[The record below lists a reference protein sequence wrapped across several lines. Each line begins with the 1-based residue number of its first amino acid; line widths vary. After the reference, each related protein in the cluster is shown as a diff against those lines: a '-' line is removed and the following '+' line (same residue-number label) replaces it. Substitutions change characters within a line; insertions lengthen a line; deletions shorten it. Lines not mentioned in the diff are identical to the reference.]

1 MAALS
6 AVTTDL
12 GAPEPALRA
21 LARLWDVQASYLD
34 VERRRRHASRE
45 ALLAVLSCL
54 GAPLADAA
62 GRRQVEAALAARRAA
77 LERRMVEPVVVA
89 WGGRLPSLPLRLPAG
104 ASSVSVQV
112 ELESGGAE
120 GARVALAGPEV
131 LLSPA
136 ESDGLA
142 PTVEVPLRMRLPI
155 GYHRLEVAA
164 GRRRGRCLVVAAPR
178 RVAAVAGR
186 RWGVFAP
193 LYAVHSEGSLGM
205 GDFGD
210 LGDLLA
216 WVASLGGD
224 LVATLP
230 LFATFLD
237 EPFEP
242 SPYSPVSRR
251 FWSEAYVDL
260 DALPELET
268 SAVVRAALHEAQAA
282 LAGWRRSPLVDYA
295 KVAAAKRRVLEA
307 GAQAVAGGGRRGEEL
322 ERYSAAHPELERYAT
337 FRAAAE
343 AWRRPWQRWPSAAAE
358 GRLDAGEVPA
368 GARHY
373 HRYAQWVAAGQLD
386 VARKAGAG
394 LMLDLPLG
402 VHPGGYDTWAER
414 EMFLLGASA
423 GAPPDPLNP
432 KGQNWGNPP
441 LHPERVRAS
450 GYAYPVACLRELMAR
465 SAIIRID
472 HVMGLHRLFVI
483 PAGGSAADGVY
494 VRSRPEEAYAI
505 LALESAR
512 SGTAVVGE
520 DLGTVPA
527 YVRREMR
534 THGVLRS
541 YVAQWGIGERGL
553 EPPPADAIA
562 SLNTHDM
569 APFAAFWQDAGI
581 EDRRRLGVLGDA
593 VAAAE
598 SATAARLR
606 ERLVASLAELGR
618 LDAEPTQDRVLDAWL
633 AFLADSEA
641 PAVVVALEDLWGET
655 ACQNIP
661 GTVAE
666 HPNWR
671 WRMAFSL
678 EAIRSMPEVVGRLAT
693 MNDRRRRRV

>member
-1 MAALS
+1 M
-6 AVTTDL
+6 
-12 GAPEPALRA
+12 
-21 LARLWDVQASYLD
+21 QASYVD
-34 VERRRRHASRE
+34 VELRRRHASRE
-45 ALLAVLSCL
+45 ALLAVLACL

-62 GRRQVEAALAARRAA
+62 GRRQVEAALAARRAE
-77 LERRMVEPVVVA
+77 LERRLVEPVVVA
-89 WGGRLPSLPLRLPAG
+89 WGGRLPSLALRLPAG
-104 ASSVSVQV
+104 ASSVSVHV

-120 GARVALAGPEV
+120 TARVSLAGPDIGGR
-131 LLSPA
+131 PA
-136 ESDGLA
+136 ASDGLA
-142 PTVEVPLRMRLPI
+142 PSVDVPLGMRLPI

-178 RVAAVAGR
+178 RVAAVTGR

-193 LYAVHSEGSLGM
+193 LYAVHSEKSLGM
-205 GDFGD
+205 GDLGD

-216 WVASLGGD
+216 WVCSLGGD

-242 SPYSPVSRR
+242 SPYSPVSRQ

-268 SAVVRAALHEAQAA
+268 SAAVRAALDEAQAA

-295 KVAAAKRRVLEA
+295 KVAVAKRRVLEA
-307 GAQAVAGGGRRGEEL
+307 GAQAVGGGGPRRDEL
-322 ERYSAAHPELERYAT
+322 ERYAAAHPELERYAT
-337 FRAAAE
+337 FRAGAE
-343 AWRRPWQRWPSAAAE
+343 AWRQPWQRWPSAAAE
-358 GRLDAGEVPA
+358 GRLEAGEVPA
-368 GARHY
+368 VARAY
-373 HRYAQWVAAGQLD
+373 HRYAQWVTAVQLDSAGQS
-386 VARKAGAG
+386 GAG

-402 VHPGGYDTWAER
+402 VHPAGYDTWAER
-414 EMFLLGASA
+414 EVFLPGASA

-441 LHPERVRAS
+441 LHPGRVRAS
-450 GYAYPVACLRELMAR
+450 GYAYPLACLRELMAR
-465 SAIIRID
+465 CAIIRID

-520 DLGTVPA
+520 DLGTVPS

-553 EPPPADAIA
+553 EPPPADALA
-562 SLNTHDM
+562 SINTHDM

-593 VAAAE
+593 GAAAE
-598 SATAARLR
+598 AAAAARLR
-606 ERLVASLAELGR
+606 ERLVASLAEEGLLEG
-618 LDAEPTQDRVLDAWL
+618 EPTQDRVLDAWL
-633 AFLADSEA
+633 AFLAGSEA
-641 PAVVVALEDLWGET
+641 PAVIVALEDLWGET
-655 ACQNIP
+655 VCQNIP
-661 GTVAE
+661 GTAAE
-666 HPNWR
+666 HANWR

-678 EAIRSMPEVVGRLAT
+678 EAIRSMPDVVGRLAA
-693 MNDRRRRRV
+693 MDDRRRRPV